1 MSTECVYQRPLSP
14 SPLRDAL
21 RDGVAWQSPPTQPA
35 PAPATT
41 NGSPVAAASGAE
53 CRSLCDSSVL
63 IIDDCTLNRENLAAV
78 FSRNGA
84 GSVCVAWDLPSLF
97 TALTASP
104 PALVLLNI
112 NTRDSVVLLHA
123 VFEVDPRT
131 RVIVLG
137 MAEDDD
143 DGIVA
148 CAEAGVAGYHLR
160 NESLDDLLTVMS
172 RVAQGEMLCSPK
184 VSAILLRRLSSLA
197 SQREPAAK
205 ELVLTAREVQILRML
220 EQGLSNRDIADRLCI
235 AVHTVK
241 NHVHSVLTKLGVA
254 NRAEAAARFRTVR
267 VTETEPA
274 D

>member
-1 MSTECVYQRPLSP
+1 MATDCVYQRPISAT
-14 SPLRDAL
+14 PLRDAL
-21 RDGVAWQSPPTQPA
+21 RDGLAWQSSPA
-35 PAPATT
+35 PPDPVPAITS
-41 NGSPVAAASGAE
+41 GLPVVAGAGAE
-53 CRSLCDSSVL
+53 SRHLCDSNVL
-63 IIDDCTLNRENLAAV
+63 IIDDCTLNRENLVAV
-78 FSRNGA
+78 FSDNGA
-84 GSVCVAWDLPSLF
+84 KMVTVAWDLPSLF
-97 TALTASP
+97 TALTAAP
-104 PALVLLNI
+104 PGLVLLNI

-131 RVIVLG
+131 KVVVLG
-137 MAEDDD
+137 MADDDD
-143 DGIVA
+143 DGIIA

-160 NESLDDLLTVMS
+160 NESLDDLLTVMG

-241 NHVHSVLTKLGVA
+241 NHVHSVLTKLGVT

-267 VTETEPA
+267 VAETESA

>member
-1 MSTECVYQRPLSP
+1 MYQRPMASP
-14 SPLRDAL
+14 VRDAL
-21 RDGVAWQSPPTQPA
+21 RDGVAWKPQPA
-35 PAPATT
+35 RDPVPVVMNCAPTAVAPARDEHLPL
-41 NGSPVAAASGAE
+41 SES
-53 CRSLCDSSVL
+53 RVL
-63 IIDDCTLNRENLAAV
+63 IIDDCTLNRENLAAA
-78 FSRNGA
+78 FSSSGA
-84 GSVCVAWDLPSLF
+84 GTVSVAWDLPSLF
-97 TALTASP
+97 TALTTTP
-104 PALVLLNI
+104 PGLVLLNI

-123 VFEVDPRT
+123 VFEVNPRT

-137 MAEDDD
+137 MADDDD
-143 DGIVA
+143 DGIIA

-160 NESLDDLLTVMS
+160 NESLDDLLTVMG

-220 EQGLSNRDIADRLCI
+220 ELGLSNRDIADRLCI

-241 NHVHSVLTKLGVA
+241 NHVHSVLTKLGVT

-267 VTETEPA
+267 FTETDSE